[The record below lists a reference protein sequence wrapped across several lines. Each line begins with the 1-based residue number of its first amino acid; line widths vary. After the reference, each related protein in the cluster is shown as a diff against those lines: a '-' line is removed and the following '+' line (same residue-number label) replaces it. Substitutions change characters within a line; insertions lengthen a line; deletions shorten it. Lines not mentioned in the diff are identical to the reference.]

1 MRIFMKVI
9 KPKKLTKKDVIGVI
23 SPASS
28 PNDLEKIEKGV
39 NYLEGLG
46 YRVEVGQNVGKVN
59 GYLAGTDEERLAD
72 LHSMFK
78 NKNVKAIFNV
88 RGGYGSGRLLS
99 KINYGLIKRNPK
111 IFVGYSDITA
121 LQMAFLKKTGLVTF
135 AGPMVAVDFASN
147 KVDPFTEENFWK
159 IITSNRK
166 IGKINNPNSEKFYT
180 LTKGRGEG
188 KLIGGNLALLISL
201 FGTDYQPNFSN
212 SLLLLEDIGEDP
224 YRIDR
229 MFYQLKYAKVFS
241 KIKGIILGRFVDC
254 YIKDKSQPSL
264 TLNDVISDYFEE
276 LKIPVLYNVKH
287 GHIKEN
293 LTIPWGLKTKIN
305 TSRGFIEI
313 TESAVV

>member
-1 MRIFMKVI
+1 MKLI

-39 NYLEGLG
+39 KYLEGLG
-46 YRVEVGQNVGKVN
+46 YRVEVGKNVGKIH

-78 NKNVKAIFNV
+78 NKNVKAIFTV
-88 RGGYGSGRLLS
+88 RGGYGSGRLLN

-121 LQMAFLKKTGLVTF
+121 LQLAFMKKTGLVTF
-135 AGPMVAVDFASN
+135 AGPMTGVDFATD

-159 IITSNRK
+159 MITSNRK
-166 IGKINNPNSEKFYT
+166 VGKINNPNGEKFYT

-188 KLIGGNLALLISL
+188 SLTGGNLALLISL
-201 FGTDYQPNFSN
+201 MGTDYQPDFKN
-212 SLLLLEDIGEDP
+212 SILLLEDIGEEP

-229 MFYQLKYAKVFS
+229 MFYQLKYAKVFA
-241 KIKGIILGRFVDC
+241 KVKGIILGRFVDC
-254 YIKDKSQPSL
+254 YIKDKTQPSL
-264 TLNDVISDYFEE
+264 TLNDVIADYFEG
-276 LKIPVLYNVKH
+276 LKIPVVYNVKH

-293 LTIPWGLKTKIN
+293 ITIPWGLKTKIN
-305 TSRGFIEI
+305 TSRCFIEI
-313 TESAVV
+313 TESAVI

>member
-1 MRIFMKVI
+1 MKII
-9 KPKKLTKKDVIGVI
+9 KPKKLKKGDLIGVI

-28 PNDLEKIEKGV
+28 PNELERIEKGV
-39 NYLEGLG
+39 KYLEGLG
-46 YRVEVGQNVGKVN
+46 YKVEVGKNVGKVH
-59 GYLAGTDEERLAD
+59 GYLAGTDEERLED
-72 LHSMFK
+72 LHSMFS

-88 RGGYGSGRLLS
+88 RGGYGSGRLLD

-135 AGPMVAVDFASN
+135 AGPMVAVDFASDN
-147 KVDPFTEENFWK
+147 VDPFTEENFWK
-159 IITSNRK
+159 IITSSKK

-188 KLIGGNLALLISL
+188 NLLGGNLALLISL
-201 FGTDYQPNFSN
+201 MGTDYQPNFNN
-212 SLLLLEDIGEDP
+212 SVLLLEDIGEDP

-241 KIKGIILGRFVDC
+241 KINGIILGRFVDC
-254 YIKDKSQPSL
+254 YIKDKEQPSL
-264 TLNDVISDYFEE
+264 TLNDVISDYLEE
-276 LKIPVLYNVKH
+276 LKIPVIYNVKH

-305 TSRGFIEI
+305 TSRCFIEI
-313 TESAVV
+313 TESAVI

>member
-1 MRIFMKVI
+1 MKMI
-9 KPKKLTKKDVIGVI
+9 KPKRLKKGDVIGVI

-28 PNDLEKIEKGV
+28 PSDLEKIEKGV

-46 YRVEVGQNVGKVN
+46 YRVEVGKNVGKIN
-59 GYLAGTDEERLAD
+59 GYLAGTDSERLED

-78 NKNVKAIFNV
+78 NKNVNAIFNV
-88 RGGYGSGRLLS
+88 RGGYGSGRLLD
-99 KINYGLIKRNPK
+99 KINFGLIKRNPK

-135 AGPMVAVDFASN
+135 AGPMVAVDFSSD
-147 KVDPFTEENFWK
+147 KVDPFMEENFWK
-159 IITSNRK
+159 IITNNKK
-166 IGKINNPNSEKFYT
+166 IGKINNPNGEKFYT

-188 KLIGGNLALLISL
+188 NLIGGNLALLISL
-201 FGTDYQPNFSN
+201 MGTDYQPDFKDAV
-212 SLLLLEDIGEDP
+212 LLIEDIGEDP

-229 MFYQLKYAKVFS
+229 MFYQLKYVKVFN
-241 KIKGIILGRFVDC
+241 KVKGIILGRFVDC

-264 TLNDVISDYFEE
+264 SLNDVISDYLEG
-276 LKIPVLYNVKH
+276 LKVPVIYNVKH

-305 TSRGFIEI
+305 TSRCFIEI
-313 TESAVV
+313 TESAVI

>member
-1 MRIFMKVI
+1 MKLI

-39 NYLEGLG
+39 KYLEGLG
-46 YRVEVGQNVGKVN
+46 YRVEVGKNVGKIH

-72 LHSMFK
+72 LHSMFR

-88 RGGYGSGRLLS
+88 RGGYGSGRLLN

-121 LQMAFLKKTGLVTF
+121 LQLAFMKKTGLVTF
-135 AGPMVAVDFASN
+135 AGPMTGVDFASD

-159 IITSNRK
+159 MITSNRK
-166 IGKINNPNSEKFYT
+166 VGKINNPNGEKFYT

-188 KLIGGNLALLISL
+188 SLIGGNLALLISL
-201 FGTDYQPNFSN
+201 MGTVYQPDFKN
-212 SLLLLEDIGEDP
+212 SILLLEDIGEEP

-229 MFYQLKYAKVFS
+229 MFYQLKYAKVFA
-241 KIKGIILGRFVDC
+241 KVKGIILGRFVDC
-254 YIKDKSQPSL
+254 YIKDKTQPSL
-264 TLNDVISDYFEE
+264 TLNDVIADYFEG
-276 LKIPVLYNVKH
+276 LKIPVIYNVKH

-293 LTIPWGLKTKIN
+293 ITIPWGLKTKIN
-305 TSRGFIEI
+305 TSRCFIEI

>member
-1 MRIFMKVI
+1 MKVI
-9 KPKKLTKKDVIGVI
+9 KPKRLRKGDLIGVI

-28 PNDLEKIEKGV
+28 PNELERIEKGV
-39 NYLEGLG
+39 KYLEGLG
-46 YRVEVGQNVGKVN
+46 YKVDVGKNVGKVH
-59 GYLAGTDEERLAD
+59 GYLAGTDEERLDD
-72 LHSMFK
+72 LHSMFS
-78 NKNVKAIFNV
+78 NKDVKAIFNV
-88 RGGYGSGRLLS
+88 RGGYGSGRLLD

-135 AGPMVAVDFASN
+135 AGPMVAVDFASDN
-147 KVDPFTEENFWK
+147 VDPFTEENFWK
-159 IITSNRK
+159 IITSSKK
-166 IGKINNPNSEKFYT
+166 IGKINNPNNEKFYT
-180 LTKGRGEG
+180 LSKGRGEG
-188 KLIGGNLALLISL
+188 SLIGGNLALLISL
-201 FGTDYQPNFSN
+201 MGTDYQPNFSN
-212 SLLLLEDIGEDP
+212 SVLLLEDIGEDP

-241 KIKGIILGRFVDC
+241 KIKGVILGRFVDC
-254 YIKDKSQPSL
+254 YIKDKTQSSL
-264 TLNDVISDYFEE
+264 TLNDVISDYLEE

-305 TSRGFIEI
+305 TSRCFIEI